1 MPKLKLL
8 VTTYYLQ
15 ISWHD
20 MNFKLTLGILN
31 KSEVDQWFLLTSSSE
46 VLKLEVEHQKVLPG
60 KVVGPHSW
68 DHL

>member
-1 MPKLKLL
+1 
-8 VTTYYLQ
+8 
-15 ISWHD
+15 
-20 MNFKLTLGILN
+20 MNFKLTQGILI